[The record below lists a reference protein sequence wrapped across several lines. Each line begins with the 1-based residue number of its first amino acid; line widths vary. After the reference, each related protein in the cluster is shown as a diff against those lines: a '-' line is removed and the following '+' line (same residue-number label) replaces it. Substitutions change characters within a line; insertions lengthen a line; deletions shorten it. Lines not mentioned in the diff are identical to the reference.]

1 MKKIIITTLIILKSL
16 TCFSQEQFE
25 GIWISETSTF
35 KTTIITSEY
44 AILKVFNFSFVEDKI
59 INEKIIKQSK
69 SGFTTV
75 LYNKSNGYSVEI
87 KYELKEDNTLICYFF
102 GDLNKKITLT
112 RYNKK

>member
-1 MKKIIITTLIILKSL
+1 MKKLFITILLLTSL
-16 TCFSQEQFE
+16 TSSSQEQFE
-25 GIWISETSTF
+25 GIWVSKTSTF

-69 SGFTTV
+69 SNFTTV
-75 LYNKSNGYSVEI
+75 LYNKSNGYSVKI
-87 KYELKEDNTLICYFF
+87 KYKLKDDNTLICYFS

>member
-35 KTTIITSEY
+35 KKTIITSEY
-44 AILKVFNFSFVEDKI
+44 AVLKVFSFCFINNKV
-59 INEKIIKQSK
+59 INENIISQSK
-69 SGFTTV
+69 KKFITN
-75 LYNKSNGYSVEI
+75 LYNKENGYSVKI
-87 KYELKEDNTLICYFF
+87 KYKLKDDNTLICYFS
-102 GDLNKKITLT
+102 GHLNKKITLT